1 MELLLFKKYIFLLI
15 FIYSN
20 YKLLYIS
27 NLCYYFIYFSE
38 KLLVMEKLTLSN
50 SCLNCLNINED
61 TQECGVHHIEVSEKY
76 TCTDFSGVE

>member
-1 MELLLFKKYIFLLI
+1 MFSLLI

-20 YKLLYIS
+20 YKLLIISDLYI
-27 NLCYYFIYFSE
+27 NFIYFSE

-50 SCLNCLNINED
+50 GCLNCLNINEE
-61 TQECGVHHIEVSEKY
+61 THECGVHHIEVSEKY